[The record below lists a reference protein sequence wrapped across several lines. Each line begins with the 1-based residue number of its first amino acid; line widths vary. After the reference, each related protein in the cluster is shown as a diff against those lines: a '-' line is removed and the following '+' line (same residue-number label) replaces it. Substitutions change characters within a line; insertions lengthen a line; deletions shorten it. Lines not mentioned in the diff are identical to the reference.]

1 MYQQITLIGRLGSD
15 PTMRFTPNGDT
26 VTSFSLAVN
35 NGKDKKPV
43 WVKVTAWD
51 KQAENANEYLRKGSL
66 VQVVGKISVDSETGN
81 PRVYKAKSGDW
92 ASSLDVSATTITYL
106 SKDDTHGTTD
116 RDTGGYS
123 ADDEIPF

>member
-15 PTMRFTPNGDT
+15 PTMRFTPNGDP

-116 RDTGGYS
+116 RDSDGYS
-123 ADDEIPF
+123 ADDDIPF